1 MGWSKAAALAAG
13 YGGGMSNAPHILVI
27 DDEPQIQRAIRTI
40 LTEKQFRVSTASR
53 GEEGLALAAANE
65 PDLIILDL
73 GLPDMDGVE
82 VCTRLRE
89 WTQTPLIILSVRDS
103 ERDKVAALDM
113 GADDYLTKPFGIEE
127 LLARV
132 RVALRHRANRKGED
146 VKVVKAGMLT
156 IDLVRHIVKRGD
168 EEVKLTGI
176 EYKLLA
182 YLAAHHDRVLTH
194 QSILSHV
201 WGPADADHTEYLR
214 VYMRQL
220 RKKLEDDPERP
231 KHILTESGIG
241 YRFIAD
247 E

>member
-1 MGWSKAAALAAG
+1 
-13 YGGGMSNAPHILVI
+13 MSNAPHILVI
-27 DDEPQIQRAIRTI
+27 DDEPQILRAMRTI
-40 LTEKQFRVSTASR
+40 LTEKQFKVTTASR
-53 GEEGLALAAANE
+53 GEEGLTLAAASE

-82 VCTRLRE
+82 ACTRLRE
-89 WTQTPLIILSVRDS
+89 WTQTPIIILSVRDS
-103 ERDKVAALDM
+103 ERDKVAALDR

-132 RVALRHRANRKGED
+132 RVALRHSARTQGTQT
-146 VKVVKAGMLT
+146 KVVKAGPVT
-156 IDLVRHIVKRGD
+156 IDLSWHIVKRGD
-168 EEVKLTGI
+168 EEIKLTGT

-182 YLAAHHDRVLTH
+182 YLAANHGRVLTH
-194 QSILSHV
+194 QSILTQV
-201 WGPADADHTEYLR
+201 WGEADANHTEYLR

-220 RKKLEDDPERP
+220 RKKLESDPERP
-231 KHILTESGIG
+231 QYILTEPGIG

>member
-1 MGWSKAAALAAG
+1 
-13 YGGGMSNAPHILVI
+13 MSNAPHILVI

-40 LTEKQFRVSTASR
+40 LTEKGFKVSTASR
-53 GEEGLALAAANE
+53 GEEGLTLAAVNE
-65 PDLIILDL
+65 PDLVILDL

-82 VCTRLRE
+82 VCMRLRE
-89 WTQTPLIILSVRDS
+89 WTQTPVIILSVRDS

-132 RVALRHRANRKGED
+132 RVALRHAANRKGEE
-146 VKVVKAGMLT
+146 VKVVKAGNLA
-156 IDLVRHIVKRGD
+156 IDLIRHIVKRGD
-168 EEVKLTGI
+168 EEIKLTGI

-194 QSILSHV
+194 QSILSQV
-201 WGPADADHTEYLR
+201 WGPEDADHTEYLR

-220 RKKLEDDPERP
+220 RKKLEEDPERP
-231 KHILTESGIG
+231 QFILTEPGIG